1 MRFILSFLVIFILT
15 PQQPEW
21 NPLIRK
27 LRSKNLFSTYKMA
40 KIAVRRFSWSV
51 MCIFYFFHF
60 R

>member
-1 MRFILSFLVIFILT
+1 MRLILSFLVIFILT

-27 LRSKNLFSTYKMA
+27 LRSKNLFFTYKIA
-40 KIAVRRFSWSV
+40 KIAVRRFTWSMV
-51 MCIFYFFHF
+51 FIFYFFHF